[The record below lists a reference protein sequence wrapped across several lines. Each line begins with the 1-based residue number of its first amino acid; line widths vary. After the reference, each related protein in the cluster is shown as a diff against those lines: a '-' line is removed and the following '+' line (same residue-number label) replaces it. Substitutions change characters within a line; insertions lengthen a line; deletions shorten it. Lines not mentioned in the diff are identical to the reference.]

1 MIYIYI
7 QEVQFRHCHLTFI
20 GFVIVEKKECSIK
33 HAQISGVQTAVRC
46 NAANST
52 THRGPLS
59 FIVRRVESERE
70 REKER
75 ESLVQDTSSM
85 GRNATAA
92 CTVGTVPVPPP
103 GYEWKADWLTLLRV
117 VISPLPS
124 IPIQLVYN
132 DQETRVIGTLKY
144 NSISL
149 SPTICHATNMFLSR
163 FLGWWRKHEGKMND
177 LSIELPFFYFFFIF
191 TSLSFWKY
199 KLFLIINVYS

>member
-1 MIYIYI
+1 M
-7 QEVQFRHCHLTFI
+7 QFRHCHLTFI

-92 CTVGTVPVPPP
+92 CTVGTV
-103 GYEWKADWLTLLRV
+103 ESCSTTWIRMESWLVDAIKGCYFAPALYSDTAR
-117 VISPLPS
+117 
-124 IPIQLVYN
+124 IQRLGNARDRNIEIRQYF
-132 DQETRVIGTLKY
+132 
-144 NSISL
+144 SL